1 MALVENVENRVD
13 LPLANTYFGLV
24 FRPGSFPGHISDRCR
39 CRDRNRNSEL
49 GQLRVSITTT
59 TTAALTTTT
68 KIATQGD
75 TYSGVIVNQAV
86 FFLESPYPRWYIQ
99 SILQTKLR
107 HKPIRTP
114 SYDI

>member
-13 LPLANTYFGLV
+13 LPYANAYVDLV

-49 GQLRVSITTT
+49 GQLRVSIK

-86 FFLESPYPRWYIQ
+86 FFLESPYPRWYIH
-99 SILQTKLR
+99 SLL
-107 HKPIRTP
+107 
-114 SYDI
+114 